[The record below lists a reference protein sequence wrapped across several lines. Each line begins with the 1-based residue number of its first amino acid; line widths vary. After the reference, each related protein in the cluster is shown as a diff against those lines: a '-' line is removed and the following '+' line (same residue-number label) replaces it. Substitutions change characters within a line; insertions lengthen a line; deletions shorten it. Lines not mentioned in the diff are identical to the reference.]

1 MANKIL
7 LTFSFLLS
15 LFAFCGALHLFV
27 PLFTRH
33 MLSEPASLQMVATNL
48 LLDHCPLTA
57 SMINAFVIF
66 GAVLI
71 AIPALFLPQPRFR
84 FFLTAHTYLVMG
96 SALFTLAIGLDI
108 WFSTLKT
115 KANFKPVF
123 TSQTTYI
130 QSMLQYKFQC
140 CGYDNAT
147 LFVQDTTCTSAAVAA
162 KLGGC
167 VTPFSTYANK
177 FLDVVFTTFFGFVAV
192 DAMLLLSAFCLMK
205 DRREKERY
213 KLIDEKSNWGAI

>member
-7 LTFSFLLS
+7 LTYSSLLS

-27 PLFTRH
+27 PLYTRYT
-33 MLSEPASLQMVATNL
+33 LSQPANIQTVASIL

-66 GAVLI
+66 GAVLV

-84 FFLTAHTYLVMG
+84 YFLVAHTYLVVG

-115 KANFKPVF
+115 KANFEPVF

-140 CGYDNAT
+140 CGYDDAS
-147 LFVQDTTCTSAAVAA
+147 LFIQDTTCTSAAVAA
-162 KLGGC
+162 TLGGC

-177 FLDVVFTTFFGFVAV
+177 FLDIVFTTFFGFVAV

-213 KLIDEKSNWGAI
+213 KLIDEKTNWGDI